1 MMYFVI
7 DNEGRVV
14 TDDLDRDFAEMVA
27 AELGGYVISAEIRW
41 DYKTKKNKKNTWQ
54 IRNSVI

>member
-14 TDDLDRDFAEMVA
+14 TDDADRDFAELVA
-27 AELGGYVISAEIRW
+27 AELGGYVISAEIR
-41 DYKTKKNKKNTWQ
+41 
-54 IRNSVI
+54 